1 MEAMIKITGCSR
13 IRCWYK
19 HRIGETFTAMI
30 KNGTAWVNNNPI
42 FKVKQS
48 EYDILENPNKK
59 KQRKT
64 RYLIILTI
72 LEKRDM
78 TVDEINHEYFRT
90 HGNTDHQFIKNM
102 LGFLIRDGKIV
113 KTGLK
118 RVGHSGYSQSV
129 YALNNNQ
136 KQ

>member
-1 MEAMIKITGCSR
+1 MEATIKITSCSR
-13 IRCWYK
+13 VESWYK
-19 HRIGETFTAMI
+19 HRIGETFSAII
-30 KNGTAWVNNNPI
+30 KNGTAWINNNPI

-48 EYDILENPNKK
+48 EYLVIENTEK

-64 RYLIILTI
+64 RYLIVLKI
-72 LEKRDM
+72 LEKGDM

-90 HGNTDHQFIKNM
+90 HGNTDYQFIKNM
-102 LGFLIRDGKIV
+102 LGFLVRDGRII

-118 RVGHSGYSQSV
+118 RVGHTGYSQSV
-129 YALNNNQ
+129 YSLNNSE

>member
-1 MEAMIKITGCSR
+1 MEATIKITSCSR
-13 IRCWYK
+13 VESWYK
-19 HRIGETFTAMI
+19 HRIGETFSAII
-30 KNGTAWVNNNPI
+30 KNGTAWINNNPI

-48 EYDILENPNKK
+48 EYLVIENTEK

-64 RYLIILTI
+64 RYLIVLKI
-72 LEKRDM
+72 LEKGDM

-90 HGNTDHQFIKNM
+90 HGNTDYQFIKNM
-102 LGFLIRDGKIV
+102 LGFLARDGKII

-118 RVGHSGYSQSV
+118 RVGHTGYSQSV
-129 YALNNNQ
+129 YSLNNSE

>member
-1 MEAMIKITGCSR
+1 MEATIKIISCSR
-13 IRCWYK
+13 VESWYK
-19 HRIGETFTAMI
+19 HRIGETFSAII
-30 KNGTAWVNNNPI
+30 KNGTAWINNNPI

-48 EYDILENPNKK
+48 EYLVVENTEK

-64 RYLIILTI
+64 RYLIVLKI
-72 LEKRDM
+72 LEKGDM

-90 HGNTDHQFIKNM
+90 HGNTDYQFIKNM
-102 LGFLIRDGKIV
+102 LGFLVRDGRII

-118 RVGHSGYSQSV
+118 RVGHTGYSQSV
-129 YALNNNQ
+129 YSLNNSE